1 MGGRPLELE
10 PPLDLAEED
19 QVLSQPEGGRCE
31 EDIPVPEEFLDRE
44 MTPDLPPDAVAT
56 PGEER
61 IRMGDERG
69 FDTFAALE
77 DRLGMEPEEGI
88 EAPPGVIEVAVG
100 DDDVIDAEEV
110 DPHLLGV
117 GDEDARVARIE
128 EKPGS
133 AVLNV
138 NGEPRFCEEVA
149 IGEGGVIHEDREFHL
164 ERLRHVATE
173 VAPPRGRCFGRKR
186 VHAGTGDVAV
196 KKYPAA
202 AGEKKSLPPAKRYGG
217 GIP

>member
-1 MGGRPLELE
+1 
-10 PPLDLAEED
+10 
-19 QVLSQPEGGRCE
+19 
-31 EDIPVPEEFLDRE
+31 
-44 MTPDLPPDAVAT
+44 
-56 PGEER
+56 
-61 IRMGDERG
+61 MGDERG

-110 DPHLLGV
+110 DPPHLLGV

-173 VAPPRGRCFGRKR
+173 VAPRGGAASAANESMQVLGTSRLRSILRPPEKRSRSPPRNAMEEEY
-186 VHAGTGDVAV
+186 HD
-196 KKYPAA
+196 
-202 AGEKKSLPPAKRYGG
+202 
-217 GIP
+217 GIGL